1 MVAPGLRLGLIFV
14 KGLPGKDTVS
24 VNEVF
29 GSWLV
34 DVGYC

>member
-1 MVAPGLRLGLIFV
+1 VVAPGLSLGLIFV
-14 KGLPGKDTVS
+14 EGLQGDDMVS

-34 DVGYC
+34 DVGYY